1 MKHKQYSEN
10 EILDVLAQV
19 EAGTAVG
26 DVARLSGVS
35 KATIHRWQARY
46 GGMTKDDAK
55 RVRQLEEE
63 NRRLKK
69 LVADLALDNSILK
82 EVVGRSVISA
92 RPGAHLPVGH
102 SCRYHAVHEHWG
114 D

>member
-1 MKHKQYSEN
+1 MC
-10 EILDVLAQV
+10 IRD
-19 EAGTAVG
+19 
-26 DVARLSGVS
+26 
-35 KATIHRWQARY
+35 RY

-82 EVVGRSVISA
+82 EVVGRK
-92 RPGAHLPVGH
+92 
-102 SCRYHAVHEHWG
+102 W
-114 D
+114 